1 MCFADTSVSVDI
13 DPDDIVAIQYR
24 CMDCKTNF
32 KGLGKKISCPS
43 CQSTNVKK
51 M

>member
-13 DPDDIVAIQYR
+13 DPDDITAIHYR
-24 CMDCKTNF
+24 CMDCKTSF
-32 KGLGKKISCPS
+32 KGLGKKIRCPS

-51 M
+51 I

>member
-13 DPDDIVAIQYR
+13 DPDDIVANQYR
-24 CMDCKTNF
+24 CTDCKTTF
-32 KGLGKKISCPS
+32 KGLGKKICCPS

-51 M
+51 I

>member
-1 MCFADTSVSVDI
+1 MCFADSSVSVDI
-13 DPDDIVAIQYR
+13 DSEEITANQYR

-43 CQSTNVKK
+43 CQSKNVKK

>member
-13 DPDDIVAIQYR
+13 DPDDIIAIYYK

-32 KGLGKKISCPS
+32 KGLGKKIRCPS

-51 M
+51 T